1 MNRRVCDRFA
11 SPLPERNAPESEE
24 NNDKRNYD

>member
-11 SPLPERNAPESEE
+11 SPLPERKAPESEE
-24 NNDKRNYD
+24 HNGKRND